1 MSADTTSRV
10 AIVRREGPGGPL
22 ENSPVD
28 RAVRKAVEL
37 IGGISSF
44 VKPGDRV
51 VVKPNLAYPYPPP
64 ATTDPSVV
72 EAVARLCVEAG
83 AREVLVG
90 DSSSYSCK
98 NILGYGKWSNMDV
111 IRSTG
116 MDKAAERAGAK
127 VVDFDAEKWASVT
140 IPGGVILGKTEI
152 ASPMLEADV
161 VVNVPAMK
169 THLET
174 LATLAIKNYHG
185 IIPDRWKI
193 QYHKDE
199 ISQKIVDIH
208 KAVKTHLVVMDGLLG
223 MEGLGP
229 RMGSPVRMDL
239 VLASSDTVAI
249 DAVTSLVMGIEPDE
263 LETTRLA
270 LAQGIGTACLDSI
283 RAVGLG
289 IEEVKRPF
297 RRPDVRIS
305 GIFPGLTVIQGGPCV
320 HCYGRARVFLETL
333 RAEGLLPSGVSSG
346 AADRGSETHDAPAAA
361 GISTLLV
368 GVKPRNPDIDE
379 IRGDAVFVGDCAIES
394 STNLRYALG
403 KRALCLEG
411 CPPIPSVHRVV
422 DRLKEIHGRK

>member
-1 MSADTTSRV
+1 MSAKAVSRV
-10 AIVRREGPGGPL
+10 AIVRRGD
-22 ENSPVD
+22 SPID
-28 RAVRKAVEL
+28 DAVRKAIDL

-44 VKPGDRV
+44 VRPGDRV

-83 AREVLVG
+83 AREVMVG

-98 NILGYGKWSNMDV
+98 NILGYGRWSNMDV

-116 MDKAAERAGAK
+116 MDRAAERAGAK
-127 VVDFDAEKWASVT
+127 IVDFDSAKWATVT
-140 IPGGVILGKTEI
+140 IPGGVILRRTEI

-161 VVNVPAMK
+161 VIYVPAMK

-193 QYHKDE
+193 QFHKDE

-239 VLASSDTVAI
+239 ILASSDTVAI
-249 DAVTSLVMGIEPDE
+249 DAVTSQVMGIEPDE
-263 LETTRLA
+263 VETTRLA
-270 LAQGIGTACLDSI
+270 RTQGIGNGSLDSI
-283 RAVGLG
+283 QTVGLG
-289 IEEVKRPF
+289 IGEVRRPF

-305 GIFPGLTVIQGGPCV
+305 GIFPGVTVIQGGPCV
-320 HCYGRARVFLETL
+320 HCYGRARIFLETL
-333 RAEGLLPSGVSSG
+333 QAEGLLVPGITDG
-346 AADRGSETHDAPAAA
+346 APTNA

-368 GVKPRNPDIDE
+368 GIKPRNPE
-379 IRGDAVFVGDCAIES
+379 IEEIQGDVVFVGDCAIES
-394 STNLRYALG
+394 STNLRYGLG

-422 DRLKEIHGRK
+422 DHLKKKYGKG

>member
-1 MSADTTSRV
+1 MSSKAVSRV
-10 AIVRREGPGGPL
+10 AIVRREGPGGSR
-22 ENSPVD
+22 ESSPVD
-28 RAVRKAVEL
+28 RAVRKAVDL
-37 IGGISSF
+37 VGGISAF
-44 VKPGDRV
+44 VKAGDRV

-98 NILGYGKWSNMDV
+98 NILGYGRWSNMDV

-116 MDKAAERAGAK
+116 MDRAAERAGAR
-127 VVDFDAEKWASVT
+127 VVDFDAAKWATVT
-140 IPGGVILGKTEI
+140 IPGGVILRRTEI

-161 VVNVPAMK
+161 VINVPAMK

-174 LATLAIKNYHG
+174 LATLAIKNFHG

-193 QYHKDE
+193 QFHKDE

-239 VLASSDTVAI
+239 ILASSDTVAI
-249 DAVTSLVMGIEPDE
+249 DAVTSQVMGIEPDE
-263 LETTRLA
+263 VETTRLA
-270 LAQGIGTACLDSI
+270 RAQGIGNGSLDSI
-283 RAVGLG
+283 QTVGLG
-289 IEEVKRPF
+289 IGEVRRPF

-305 GIFPGLTVIQGGPCV
+305 GIFPGVTVIQGGPCV

-333 RAEGLLPSGVSSG
+333 QAEGLLVPGITDGV
-346 AADRGSETHDAPAAA
+346 PPNA

-368 GVKPRNPDIDE
+368 GIRPRNPE
-379 IRGDAVFVGDCAIES
+379 IEEVQGDVVFVGDCAIES
-394 STNLRYALG
+394 STNLRYGLG

-422 DRLKEIHGRK
+422 DHLKKKHGKG

>member
-1 MSADTTSRV
+1 MSSKAVSRV
-10 AIVRREGPGGPL
+10 AIVRRGD
-22 ENSPVD
+22 SPIDDAVR
-28 RAVRKAVEL
+28 RAVDL

-44 VKPGDRV
+44 VRPGDRV

-83 AREVLVG
+83 AREVMVG

-98 NILGYGKWSNMDV
+98 NILGYGRWSNMDV

-116 MDKAAERAGAK
+116 MDRAAERAGAK
-127 VVDFDAEKWASVT
+127 IVDFDSAKWATVT
-140 IPGGVILGKTEI
+140 IPGGVILRRTEI

-193 QYHKDE
+193 QFHKDE

-239 VLASSDTVAI
+239 ILASSDTVAI
-249 DAVTSLVMGIEPDE
+249 DAVTSQVMGIEPDE
-263 LETTRLA
+263 VETTRLA
-270 LAQGIGTACLDSI
+270 RTQGIGNGSLDSI
-283 RAVGLG
+283 QTVGLG
-289 IEEVKRPF
+289 IGEVRRPF

-305 GIFPGLTVIQGGPCV
+305 GIFPGVTVIQGGPCV
-320 HCYGRARVFLETL
+320 HCYGRARIFLETL
-333 RAEGLLPSGVSSG
+333 QAEGLLVPGITDG
-346 AADRGSETHDAPAAA
+346 APTNA

-368 GVKPRNPDIDE
+368 GIKPRNPE
-379 IRGDAVFVGDCAIES
+379 IEEIQGDVVFVGDCAIES
-394 STNLRYALG
+394 STNLRYGLG

-422 DRLKEIHGRK
+422 DHLKKKYGKG

>member
-1 MSADTTSRV
+1 MSSKAVSRV
-10 AIVRREGPGGPL
+10 AIVRRGD
-22 ENSPVD
+22 SPID
-28 RAVRKAVEL
+28 DAVRKAIDL

-44 VKPGDRV
+44 VRPGDRV

-83 AREVLVG
+83 AREVMVG

-98 NILGYGKWSNMDV
+98 NILGYGRWSNMDV

-127 VVDFDAEKWASVT
+127 IVDFDSAKWATVT
-140 IPGGVILGKTEI
+140 IPGGVILRRTEI

-161 VVNVPAMK
+161 VINVPAMK

-193 QYHKDE
+193 QFHKDE

-239 VLASSDTVAI
+239 ILASSDTVAI
-249 DAVTSLVMGIEPDE
+249 DAVTSQVMGIEPDE
-263 LETTRLA
+263 VETTRLA
-270 LAQGIGTACLDSI
+270 RTQGIGNGSLDSI
-283 RAVGLG
+283 QTVGLG
-289 IEEVKRPF
+289 IGEVRRPF

-305 GIFPGLTVIQGGPCV
+305 GIFPGVTVIQGGPCV
-320 HCYGRARVFLETL
+320 HCYGRARIFLETL
-333 RAEGLLPSGVSSG
+333 QAEGLLVPGITDG
-346 AADRGSETHDAPAAA
+346 APTNA

-368 GVKPRNPDIDE
+368 GIKPRNPE
-379 IRGDAVFVGDCAIES
+379 IEEIQGDVVFVGDCAIES
-394 STNLRYALG
+394 STNLRYGLG

-422 DRLKEIHGRK
+422 DHLKKKHGKG

>member
-1 MSADTTSRV
+1 MSAKAVSRV
-10 AIVRREGPGGPL
+10 AIVRRGGGGG
-22 ENSPVD
+22 SPID
-28 RAVRKAVEL
+28 EAVRKAVDL
-37 IGGISSF
+37 IGGISFF

-83 AREVLVG
+83 AREVMVG

-98 NILGYGKWSNMDV
+98 NILGYGRWSNMDV

-116 MDKAAERAGAK
+116 MDRAAERAGAK
-127 VVDFDAEKWASVT
+127 IVDFDSAKWATVT
-140 IPGGVILGKTEI
+140 IPGGVILRRTEI

-193 QYHKDE
+193 QFHKDE

-239 VLASSDTVAI
+239 ILASSDTVAI
-249 DAVTSLVMGIEPDE
+249 DAVTSHVMGIEPDE
-263 LETTRLA
+263 VETTRLA
-270 LAQGIGTACLDSI
+270 RAQGIGNGSFDSI
-283 RAVGLG
+283 QTVGLG
-289 IEEVKRPF
+289 IEEVRRPF

-305 GIFPGLTVIQGGPCV
+305 GIFPGVTVIQGGPCV
-320 HCYGRARVFLETL
+320 HCYGRARIFLETL
-333 RAEGLLPSGVSSG
+333 QAEGLLVPGNTDG
-346 AADRGSETHDAPAAA
+346 APVNA

-368 GVKPRNPDIDE
+368 GIKPRNPE
-379 IRGDAVFVGDCAIES
+379 IEEIQGDVVFVGDCAIES
-394 STNLRYALG
+394 STNLRYGLG

-422 DRLKEIHGRK
+422 DHLKKKHGKG

>member
-1 MSADTTSRV
+1 MSSKAVSRV
-10 AIVRREGPGGPL
+10 AIVRRGD
-22 ENSPVD
+22 SPIDDAVR
-28 RAVRKAVEL
+28 RAVDL

-44 VKPGDRV
+44 VRPGDRV

-83 AREVLVG
+83 AREVMVG

-98 NILGYGKWSNMDV
+98 NILGYGRWSNMDV

-116 MDKAAERAGAK
+116 MDRAAERAGAK
-127 VVDFDAEKWASVT
+127 IVDFDSAKWATVT
-140 IPGGVILGKTEI
+140 IPGGVILRRTEI

-161 VVNVPAMK
+161 VINVPAMK

-193 QYHKDE
+193 QFHKDE

-239 VLASSDTVAI
+239 ILASSDTVAI
-249 DAVTSLVMGIEPDE
+249 DAVTSQVMGIEPDE
-263 LETTRLA
+263 VETTRLA
-270 LAQGIGTACLDSI
+270 RTQGIGNGSLDSI
-283 RAVGLG
+283 QTVGLG
-289 IEEVKRPF
+289 IGEVRRPF

-305 GIFPGLTVIQGGPCV
+305 GIFPGVTVIQGGPCV
-320 HCYGRARVFLETL
+320 HCYGRARIFLETL
-333 RAEGLLPSGVSSG
+333 QAEGLLVPGITDG
-346 AADRGSETHDAPAAA
+346 APTNA

-368 GVKPRNPDIDE
+368 GIKPRNPE
-379 IRGDAVFVGDCAIES
+379 IEEIQGDVVFVGDCAIES

-422 DRLKEIHGRK
+422 DHLKKKFDKG

>member
-1 MSADTTSRV
+1 MSAKAVSRV
-10 AIVRREGPGGPL
+10 AIVRRGD
-22 ENSPVD
+22 SPID
-28 RAVRKAVEL
+28 DAVRKAIDL

-44 VKPGDRV
+44 VRPGDRV

-83 AREVLVG
+83 AREVMVG

-98 NILGYGKWSNMDV
+98 NILGYGRWSNMDV

-116 MDKAAERAGAK
+116 MDRAAERAGAK
-127 VVDFDAEKWASVT
+127 IVDFDSAKWATVT
-140 IPGGVILGKTEI
+140 IPGGVILRRTEI

-193 QYHKDE
+193 QFHKDE
-199 ISQKIVDIH
+199 ISQKIVDVH

-239 VLASSDTVAI
+239 ILASSDTVAI
-249 DAVTSLVMGIEPDE
+249 DAVTSQVMGIEPDE
-263 LETTRLA
+263 VETTRLA
-270 LAQGIGTACLDSI
+270 RTQGIGNGSLDSI
-283 RAVGLG
+283 QTVGLG
-289 IEEVKRPF
+289 IGEVRRPF

-305 GIFPGLTVIQGGPCV
+305 GIFPGVTVIQGGPCV
-320 HCYGRARVFLETL
+320 HCYGRARIFLETL
-333 RAEGLLPSGVSSG
+333 QAEGLLVPGITDG
-346 AADRGSETHDAPAAA
+346 APTNA

-368 GVKPRNPDIDE
+368 GIKPRNPE
-379 IRGDAVFVGDCAIES
+379 IEEIQGDVVFVGDCAIES
-394 STNLRYALG
+394 STNLRYGLG

-422 DRLKEIHGRK
+422 DHLKKKHGKG

>member
-1 MSADTTSRV
+1 MSSKAVSRV
-10 AIVRREGPGGPL
+10 AIVRRGGGGSL
-22 ENSPVD
+22 GDSPIDDAVR
-28 RAVRKAVEL
+28 RAVDL

-44 VKPGDRV
+44 VRPGDRV

-83 AREVLVG
+83 AREVMVG

-98 NILGYGKWSNMDV
+98 NILGYGRWSNMDV

-116 MDKAAERAGAK
+116 MDRAAERAGAK
-127 VVDFDAEKWASVT
+127 IVDFDSAKWATVT
-140 IPGGVILGKTEI
+140 IPGGVILRRTEI

-161 VVNVPAMK
+161 VINVPAMK

-193 QYHKDE
+193 QFHKDE

-239 VLASSDTVAI
+239 ILASSDTVAI
-249 DAVTSLVMGIEPDE
+249 DAVTSQVMGIEPDE
-263 LETTRLA
+263 VETTRLA
-270 LAQGIGTACLDSI
+270 RTQGIGNGSI
-283 RAVGLG
+283 ESIQTVGLG
-289 IEEVKRPF
+289 IGEVRRPF

-305 GIFPGLTVIQGGPCV
+305 GIFSGVTVIQGGPCV
-320 HCYGRARVFLETL
+320 HCYGRARIFLETL
-333 RAEGLLPSGVSSG
+333 QAEGLLVPGITDG
-346 AADRGSETHDAPAAA
+346 APTNA

-368 GVKPRNPDIDE
+368 GIKPRNPE
-379 IRGDAVFVGDCAIES
+379 IEEIQGDVVFVGDCAIES
-394 STNLRYALG
+394 STNLRYGLG

-422 DRLKEIHGRK
+422 DHLKKKYGKG

>member
-1 MSADTTSRV
+1 MSSKAVSRV
-10 AIVRREGPGGPL
+10 AIVRRGD
-22 ENSPVD
+22 SPIDDAVR
-28 RAVRKAVEL
+28 RAVDL

-44 VKPGDRV
+44 VRPGDRV

-83 AREVLVG
+83 AREVMVG

-98 NILGYGKWSNMDV
+98 NILGYGRWSNMDV

-116 MDKAAERAGAK
+116 MDRAAERAGAK
-127 VVDFDAEKWASVT
+127 IVDFDSAKWATVT
-140 IPGGVILGKTEI
+140 IPGGVILRRTEI

-161 VVNVPAMK
+161 VINVPAMK

-193 QYHKDE
+193 QFHKDE

-239 VLASSDTVAI
+239 ILASSDTVAI
-249 DAVTSLVMGIEPDE
+249 DAVTSQVMGIEPDE
-263 LETTRLA
+263 VETTRLA
-270 LAQGIGTACLDSI
+270 RTQGIGNGSLDSI
-283 RAVGLG
+283 QTVGLG
-289 IEEVKRPF
+289 IGEVRRPF

-305 GIFPGLTVIQGGPCV
+305 GIFPGVTVIQGGPCV
-320 HCYGRARVFLETL
+320 HCYGRARIFLETL
-333 RAEGLLPSGVSSG
+333 QAEGLLVPGITDG
-346 AADRGSETHDAPAAA
+346 APTNA

-368 GVKPRNPDIDE
+368 GIKPRNPE
-379 IRGDAVFVGDCAIES
+379 IEEIQGDVVFVGDCAIES
-394 STNLRYALG
+394 STNLRYGLG

-422 DRLKEIHGRK
+422 DHLKKKYGKG

>member
-1 MSADTTSRV
+1 MSAKAVSRV
-10 AIVRREGPGGPL
+10 AIVRRGGGGGSL
-22 ENSPVD
+22 VGSPID
-28 RAVRKAVEL
+28 EAVRKAVEL
-37 IGGISSF
+37 IGGISFF
-44 VKPGDRV
+44 VKSGDRV

-83 AREVLVG
+83 AREVMVG

-98 NILGYGKWSNMDV
+98 NILGYGRWSNMDV

-116 MDKAAERAGAK
+116 MDKAAERAGARI
-127 VVDFDAEKWASVT
+127 VDFDTAKWATVT
-140 IPGGVILGKTEI
+140 IPGGVILRRTEI

-161 VVNVPAMK
+161 VINVPAMK

-193 QYHKDE
+193 QFHKDE

-239 VLASSDTVAI
+239 ILASSDTVAI
-249 DAVTSLVMGIEPDE
+249 DAVTSHVMGIEPDE
-263 LETTRLA
+263 VETTRLA
-270 LAQGIGTACLDSI
+270 RAQGIGNGSLDSI
-283 RAVGLG
+283 QTVGLG
-289 IEEVKRPF
+289 IEEVRRPF

-305 GIFPGLTVIQGGPCV
+305 GIFPGVTVIQGGPCV

-333 RAEGLLPSGVSSG
+333 QAEGLLVPGITDGAQAHGV
-346 AADRGSETHDAPAAA
+346 PPNA

-368 GVKPRNPDIDE
+368 GIKPRNPE
-379 IRGDAVFVGDCAIES
+379 IEEIQGDVVFVGDCAIES
-394 STNLRYALG
+394 STNLRYGLG

-422 DRLKEIHGRK
+422 DHLKKKYGKG

>member
-1 MSADTTSRV
+1 MSSKAVSRV
-10 AIVRREGPGGPL
+10 AIVRRGD
-22 ENSPVD
+22 SPIDDAVR
-28 RAVRKAVEL
+28 RAVDL

-44 VKPGDRV
+44 VRPGDRV

-83 AREVLVG
+83 AREVKVG

-98 NILGYGKWSNMDV
+98 NILGYGRWSNMDV

-116 MDKAAERAGAK
+116 MDRAAERAGAK
-127 VVDFDAEKWASVT
+127 IVDFDSAKWATVT
-140 IPGGVILGKTEI
+140 IPGGVILRRTEI

-161 VVNVPAMK
+161 VINVPAMK

-193 QYHKDE
+193 QFHKDE

-239 VLASSDTVAI
+239 ILASSDTVAI
-249 DAVTSLVMGIEPDE
+249 DAVTSQVMGIEPDE
-263 LETTRLA
+263 VETTRLA
-270 LAQGIGTACLDSI
+270 RTQGIGNGSLDSI
-283 RAVGLG
+283 QTVGLG
-289 IEEVKRPF
+289 IGEVRRPF

-305 GIFPGLTVIQGGPCV
+305 GIFPGVTVIQGGPCV
-320 HCYGRARVFLETL
+320 HCYGRARIFLETL
-333 RAEGLLPSGVSSG
+333 QAEGLLVPGITDG
-346 AADRGSETHDAPAAA
+346 APTNA

-368 GVKPRNPDIDE
+368 GIKPRNPE
-379 IRGDAVFVGDCAIES
+379 IEEIQGDVVFVGDCAIES
-394 STNLRYALG
+394 STNLRYGLG

-422 DRLKEIHGRK
+422 DHLKKKYGKG

>member
-1 MSADTTSRV
+1 LTRESTGSKV
-10 AIVRREGPGGPL
+10 SIVRREG
-22 ENSPVD
+22 ENGSCGRSTVD
-28 RAVRKAVEL
+28 SAVRKAIEL

-51 VVKPNLAYPYPPP
+51 VIKPNLAYPYPPP
-64 ATTDPSVV
+64 ATTDPAVV

-111 IRSTG
+111 VRSTG

-127 VVDFDAEKWASVT
+127 AVDFDLTGWSTVS
-140 IPGGVILGKTEI
+140 IPDGVILRKTEI

-169 THLET
+169 THFET

-193 QYHKDE
+193 QFHKDE

-239 VLASSDTVAI
+239 VLASSDTVAV
-249 DAVTSLVMGIEPDE
+249 DAVTSLIMGIEPDE
-263 LETTRLA
+263 VETTRLA
-270 LAQGIGTACLDSI
+270 RTQGIGTGSLDSI
-283 RAVGLG
+283 RIAGLG
-289 IEEVKRPF
+289 IGDVRRPF

-305 GIFPGLTVIQGGPCV
+305 GLFPGVTVIQGGPCV
-320 HCYGRARVFLETL
+320 HCYGRARIFLETL
-333 RAEGLLPSGVSSG
+333 QAEGILP
-346 AADRGSETHDAPAAA
+346 A

-368 GVKPRNPDIDE
+368 GIKPRNPELEE
-379 IRGDAVFVGDCAIES
+379 ISEDAVFVGDCAIES

-422 DRLKEIHGRK
+422 DQLKNKNGKG